1 MDDEGVRADLT
12 ASYINLIGELWSE
25 DRETAALKVHD
36 DVIVQVNDM
45 ELDVSHLLI
54 FVRVYREWQIS

>member
-1 MDDEGVRADLT
+1 MDNKQVSAELS

-25 DRETAALKVHD
+25 DRETAALKVHE
-36 DVIVQVNDM
+36 DVIVQVIDM

-54 FVRVYREWQIS
+54 FVCVYRRWEIS